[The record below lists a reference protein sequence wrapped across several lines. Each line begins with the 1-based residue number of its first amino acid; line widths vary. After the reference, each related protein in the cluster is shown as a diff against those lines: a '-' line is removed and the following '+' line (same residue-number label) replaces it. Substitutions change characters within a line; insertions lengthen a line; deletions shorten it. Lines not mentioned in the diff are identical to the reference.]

1 MTSTDLNKALSLV
14 PEIRAAHEEAEK
26 CQRSSHGRALEYAIK
41 AGDALTLAKEA
52 VGHGA
57 FSIWRQQNLPHIPP
71 RTATLYMQL
80 AEHKD
85 MFRAGGEISNTVA
98 DLSAKG
104 ELSLRK
110 AAALLPKRPL
120 TPTQIA
126 AAKARAE
133 AKAAARKTNEGIAK
147 EYLKP
152 LDVDELVVV
161 LREMFDAEYL
171 GKLARAITPP
181 QGQASMRPSSPANA
195 GIERRA

>member
-1 MTSTDLNKALSLV
+1 MQTRCLQADPMRRVDGWPGLVFPGELSADAGRLWEVAMTDLNKALSLV
-14 PEIRAAHEEAEK
+14 PQIREAHEEAEK

-104 ELSLRK
+104 E
-110 AAALLPKRPL
+110 
-120 TPTQIA
+120 
-126 AAKARAE
+126 
-133 AKAAARKTNEGIAK
+133 
-147 EYLKP
+147 
-152 LDVDELVVV
+152 
-161 LREMFDAEYL
+161 
-171 GKLARAITPP
+171 
-181 QGQASMRPSSPANA
+181 
-195 GIERRA
+195 

>member
-14 PEIRAAHEEAEK
+14 PGIRAAHEEAEK

-80 AEHKD
+80 AEHKEK
-85 MFRAGGEISNTVA
+85 FRPGGEISNTVA

-120 TPTQIA
+120 TAAQIA
-126 AAKARAE
+126 AANRRKAD
-133 AKAAARKTNEGIAK
+133 KAAEKKGDEGIVK

-152 LDVDELVVV
+152 LDVDELLIF
-161 LREMFDAEYL
+161 LRQVFDAVYIGRL
-171 GKLARAITPP
+171 GT
-181 QGQASMRPSSPANA
+181 
-195 GIERRA
+195 

>member
-14 PEIRAAHEEAEK
+14 PEIKAAHEEAEK
-26 CQRSSHGRALEYAIK
+26 CQRASHSRALECAIR
-41 AGDALTLAKEA
+41 AGDALIIAKEA

-71 RTATLYMQL
+71 TTATLYMRL
-80 AEHKD
+80 AENKE

-110 AAALLPKRPL
+110 AAGLLPKRPL
-120 TPTQIA
+120 TEKQIA
-126 AAKARAE
+126 AAKAKAA
-133 AKAAARKTNEGIAK
+133 AKAAAKKTEEGIAK

-152 LDVDELVVV
+152 LEVDELTIF
-161 LREMFDAEYL
+161 LRGVFDAGYMGRL
-171 GKLARAITPP
+171 GTALR
-181 QGQASMRPSSPANA
+181 
-195 GIERRA
+195 